1 MKNSLKYWV
10 SWLLP
15 ALLCAVWILAAEAGG
30 RRAMRSPHPDSCYWW
45 YMIF

>member
-15 ALLCAVWILAAEAGG
+15 ALLCAVWILAAEAGEG
-30 RRAMRSPHPDSCYWW
+30 ELCAPLTQTAVTGG
-45 YMIF
+45 I